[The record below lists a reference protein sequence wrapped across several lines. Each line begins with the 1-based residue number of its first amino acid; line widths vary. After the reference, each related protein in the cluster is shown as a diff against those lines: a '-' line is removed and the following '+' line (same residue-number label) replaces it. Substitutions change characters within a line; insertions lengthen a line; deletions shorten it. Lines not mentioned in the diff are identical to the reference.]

1 MKLWILDA
9 DASDADIE
17 AGCRAA
23 EALITSRG
31 ITVEAAY
38 AAVLARAGRERFD
51 SRAARAWD
59 DGEDAAF
66 RACYGERDDWPDDA
80 VLAPADEAAKP
91 ERASVAGAAGSP
103 GVRGPPSDRPA
114 VSEVLTRARQLGHKR
129 APAGSA

>member
-31 ITVEAAY
+31 LTVEAAY

-51 SRAARAWD
+51 RRAAKAWD
-59 DGEDAAF
+59 DAEDAAF
-66 RACYGERDDWPDDA
+66 RACYGNGDDWPDDA
-80 VLAPADEAAKP
+80 VLAPAEEAGKP
-91 ERASVAGAAGSP
+91 G
-103 GVRGPPSDRPA
+103 
-114 VSEVLTRARQLGHKR
+114 
-129 APAGSA
+129 